1 MLNRHLLADL
11 VQQAGP
17 LSSSLL
23 RKEKKQAAANHLG
36 RFVTVEAFGGSV
48 PGQDHSVECLADY
61 GVVRRGDQR
70 DEELLGLKT
79 TALLNIKKLARA
91 TKITVDGHCLRALLK
106 GSASET
112 FVSNETTTSFD
123 SLPQSRNRRSRIG
136 SWQVYAELVVR
147 LRPRIGQS
155 GSPSPRSGPRLRERR
170 NGDRPTYQRPQL
182 SGKALSMASMRSASE
197 RCRYL
202 VVVAMEPGERL
213 ARRLAGLHRRASPGR
228 FDQDDGVHGPYSP
241 SLVVR
246 R

>member
-1 MLNRHLLADL
+1 
-11 VQQAGP
+11 
-17 LSSSLL
+17 
-23 RKEKKQAAANHLG
+23 
-36 RFVTVEAFGGSV
+36 
-48 PGQDHSVECLADY
+48 
-61 GVVRRGDQR
+61 
-70 DEELLGLKT
+70 LKT
-79 TALLNIKKLARA
+79 TALLNTRKLARA